1 MEDFESK
8 DTVEKS
14 NINSEK
20 SIEGAFNTVIKVK
33 LPKIKFCL
41 DNTMLKIGRISN
53 LAHRIQQPITK
64 LRIMYG
70 IFITLKQRKL
80 SEEVVRPPIEI
91 FSFFKR
97 FVDLSLITKI
107 TKQSSSGLRRA
118 KSLKVIYYGVLT
130 TKPLED
136 REF

>member
-1 MEDFESK
+1 MENFENE
-8 DTVEKS
+8 DTAVEKS
-14 NINSEK
+14 SEK
-20 SIEGAFNTVIKVK
+20 STEDASNSVIKVK
-33 LPKIKFCL
+33 FPKINFHL
-41 DNTMLKIGRISN
+41 DNTMLKIGIISN

-64 LRIMYG
+64 LRMMYR

-80 SEEVVRPPIEI
+80 SEEVVRPPIEN

-107 TKQSSSGLRRA
+107 TKQSSSGVRRSR
-118 KSLKVIYYGVLT
+118 SLKVIYHGVLS